1 MNSLHEALA
10 ALERALPEATPA
22 ELVAAAAQIRACVPA
37 EDDTLVAI
45 ADGLSFVLGMV
56 DDTTDREVL
65 CCQIGNDLDG
75 LRALAGLVDPEPI
88 EIPAELV
95 APPPAE
101 PAFEASVEDAAHETV
116 RVDLKRVD
124 NLVETIGELVVI
136 DAMVNN
142 STELVASMPPRARQQ
157 LSQLSKIVRDLQRQG
172 LALRMIPLTGLF
184 ERMKRRVHDLARR
197 DGKRIKVE
205 LSGQDAEMDRSV
217 AERMIEP
224 LGHLLRNA
232 TENGIESVE
241 ERVAAGK
248 PEVGI
253 IRLMAYHGG
262 GNIIL
267 ELSDDGRGMKREQ
280 ILRCAVEA
288 GVVAEGSAITDREV
302 WELVFHT
309 EIARKLTAEGVLA
322 PEIDEVKRSVEALRG
337 RLQVSSEAGLGTTYK
352 LVLPLTLAIID
363 GMLLVVGKR
372 RYVLP
377 TLSIIESIR
386 PTAGQIHTFGTG
398 GRMLDIRGAQLP
410 LVDLG
415 RLLGVEAQSSSDP
428 TSGFIVLVDGL
439 TGRFALLVDDLI
451 GQQQV
456 VIKQVDPGVNRSGLF
471 SGAAILSDGLV
482 GLILNPA
489 ALYGDDRAARG
500 GGASAELWA

>member
-1 MNSLHEALA
+1 MNSLHEALV
-10 ALERALPEATPA
+10 ALEQALPAASPPD
-22 ELVAAAAQIRACVPA
+22 LMAAAAKVRASVP
-37 EDDTLVAI
+37 EDDETLVAI
-45 ADGLSFVLGMV
+45 AEGLTFVLGMV
-56 DDTTDREVL
+56 DDTTDRDVL
-65 CCQIGNDLDG
+65 TSQISNDLDG
-75 LRALAGLVDPEPI
+75 LRILAGLVDDPTPPPVVE
-88 EIPAELV
+88 
-95 APPPAE
+95 APPPPTEE
-101 PAFEASVEDAAHETV
+101 PLGEEVVSSDTV
-116 RVDLKRVD
+116 RVDLSRVD

-142 STELVASMPPRARQQ
+142 STELAASMPPRARQQ

-172 LALRMIPLTGLF
+172 LALRMVPLTGLF
-184 ERMKRRVHDLARR
+184 ERMQRRVHDLARR
-197 DGKRIKVE
+197 VDKRVRVE
-205 LSGQDAEMDRSV
+205 ISGHEAEMDRSV

-224 LGHLLRNA
+224 LGQLLRNA
-232 TENGIESVE
+232 TEHGIETAE

-253 IRLMAYHGG
+253 IRLTAYHGG
-262 GNIIL
+262 GNIII
-267 ELSDDGRGMKREQ
+267 ELSDDGRGLQRDR

-288 GVVAEGSAITDREV
+288 GVVADGAALPDREV
-302 WELVFHT
+302 WELLFHA
-309 EIARKLTAEGVLA
+309 EIARQLTAAGVLT
-322 PEIDEVKRSVEALRG
+322 PEIDSVKRAVESLRG
-337 RLQVSSEAGLGTTYK
+337 RVQVSSEQGKGTTYK

-386 PTAGQIHTFGTG
+386 PTAGQIHTFATG
-398 GRMLDIRGAQLP
+398 GRLLDIRGAQLP

-415 RLLGVEAQSSSDP
+415 MLLSVDAESSSDP
-428 TSGFIVLVDGL
+428 TSGFIVVVDGL

-489 ALYGDDRAARG
+489 ALYGDDRAGRG
-500 GGASAELWA
+500 GGGGGMDMWM